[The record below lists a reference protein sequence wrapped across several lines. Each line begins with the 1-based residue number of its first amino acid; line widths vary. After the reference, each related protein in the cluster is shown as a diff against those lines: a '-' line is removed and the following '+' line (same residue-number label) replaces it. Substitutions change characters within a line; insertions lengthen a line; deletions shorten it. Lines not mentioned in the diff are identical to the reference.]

1 MAKDKDFEAK
11 YKEEK
16 LRRTYIRKARRR
28 AARQYKLSHYGRRS
42 ESTCPY
48 CGGVMTWCSCCEMW
62 SRTCCEEYGT
72 CQCS

>member
-28 AARQYKLSHYGRRS
+28 AASMKAIGK
-42 ESTCPY
+42 
-48 CGGVMTWCSCCEMW
+48 
-62 SRTCCEEYGT
+62 
-72 CQCS
+72 